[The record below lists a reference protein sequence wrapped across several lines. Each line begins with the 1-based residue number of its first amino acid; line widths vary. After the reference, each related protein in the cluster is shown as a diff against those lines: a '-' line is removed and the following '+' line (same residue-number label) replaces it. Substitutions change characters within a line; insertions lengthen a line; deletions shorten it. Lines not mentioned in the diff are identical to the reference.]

1 MTKAASWRHCLSSHW
16 SRHWIK
22 FYFSKRQQNELIGN
36 LCVFIKLLFCF
47 LHGPENTV
55 QLTFSNQLLCKCER
69 QTFWCQKM
77 LHLINA
83 DILIRPDGAFGKN
96 KLPRVESSF
105 WGLMSTKFP
114 VIQTNWSHWSSFPVA
129 QGCHRYFSE
138 KLFVPKSII
147 FSTKSRLGIC
157 PNFNII

>member
-1 MTKAASWRHCLSSHW
+1 MTKAVSWRHCLSSHW

-47 LHGPENTV
+47 LHGLESTV

-83 DILIRPDGAFGKN
+83 DILIRPDGAFGEN
-96 KLPRVESSF
+96 KVLGWKVHFGDLCRRNFRWFKLIGPIDQVSLLP
-105 WGLMSTKFP
+105 K
-114 VIQTNWSHWSSFPVA
+114 VA
-129 QGCHRYFSE
+129 IVTFRKAFCAKINNNFS
-138 KLFVPKSII
+138 KSP
-147 FSTKSRLGIC
+147 TRHLL
-157 PNFNII
+157 NL